1 MLIWVD
7 RVRLPGSER
16 SIDYPHG
23 AYGATPQ
30 GQLDDVETET
40 RSHSAPN
47 RPRSARPALQPTRTQ
62 CHPGTTHPLR
72 PAVRLPLAQTPLP
85 SAFEIRLAGNRV
97 VFDGNATV
105 WAAIV
110 IAVMVHWE
118 LYFV

>member
-1 MLIWVD
+1 MVPPTG
-7 RVRLPGSER
+7 RP
-16 SIDYPHG
+16 PN
-23 AYGATPQ
+23 

-62 CHPGTTHPLR
+62 CHPGTTHHPAPPSAFRSPR
-72 PAVRLPLAQTPLP
+72 PPSLP
-85 SAFEIRLAGNRV
+85 SAFEIRLAGNWV
-97 VFDGNATV
+97 VFDLNATV

-110 IAVMVHWE
+110 IAVMVQWE